1 MSNSSKKAKKIIDRY
16 KMIWMTLDHVTSVGT
31 GKTDDGKVCLVI
43 SLSEDN
49 EATKELFPAEIE
61 DLSVQFRI
69 SRQPDAL

>member
-16 KMIWMTLDHVTSVGT
+16 KMIWMTIDNVTSVGT
-31 GKTDDGKVCLVI
+31 GKTDDGRVCLII

-61 DLSVQFRI
+61 DLPVQFRI